1 MSLVNLTTETMVVQS
16 ERLLDPKKVK
26 KTLTSL
32 PLIQMLVPVLQ
43 KAHDDLHSKQ
53 RKVPAA
59 AKELKKLRE
68 EELTRDGRH
77 DRKLRGT
84 YSYLTGLSDLTDDP
98 EIAAEVL
105 DLRDRLV
112 PKGLSAT
119 TRSYVDEAGD
129 AKMLPSRLD
138 AASKKLLGKLQ
149 TPDGALQV
157 HVDAWV
163 EEAQQLGVLE
173 ERREQLE
180 KDLKG
185 GGGGPTAAE
194 VVAARHAW
202 IRAVRA
208 IETNLALV
216 PDITDETIDTI
227 LGPLR
232 RAEMKADRRKGATKG
247 KSTGALET
255 TEDDEAPPPEPSDT
269 EENAAEEVDAAA
281 DTEKPI
287 TKPEKPITKPE
298 KPATKPAK
306 PA

>member
-16 ERLLDPKKVK
+16 ERLLDPKRLK

-43 KAHDDLHSKQ
+43 QAHDDLHAKQ

-68 EELTRDGRH
+68 EELTRDTRH
-77 DRKLRGT
+77 DRKLRGA
-84 YSYLTGLSDLTDDP
+84 YNYLTGLADMTDDP
-98 EIAAEVL
+98 ETAAAVL

-119 TRSYVDEAGD
+119 GRSYVDEAGD

-149 TPDGALQV
+149 TPDGALQE
-157 HVDAWV
+157 HVDAWI
-163 EEAQQLGVLE
+163 EEAQQLGALE

-180 KDLKG
+180 KELKDG
-185 GGGGPTAAE
+185 SGGPTAAE
-194 VVAARHAW
+194 VVAARNAW

-232 RAEMKADRRKGATKG
+232 RAEVKADRRRAAS
-247 KSTGALET
+247 KSEKASAPDDTVDGET
-255 TEDDEAPPPEPSDT
+255 D
-269 EENAAEEVDAAA
+269 AAEPTDAPAEPANAPDTATSA
-281 DTEKPI
+281 DAPDAE
-287 TKPEKPITKPE
+287 
-298 KPATKPAK
+298 TKPAK
-306 PA
+306 APTKPTKAAKPA